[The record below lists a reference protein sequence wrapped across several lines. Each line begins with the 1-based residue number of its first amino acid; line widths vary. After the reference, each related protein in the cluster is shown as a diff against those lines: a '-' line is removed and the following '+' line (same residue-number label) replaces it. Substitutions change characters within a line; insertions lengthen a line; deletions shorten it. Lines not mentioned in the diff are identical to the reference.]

1 MLSALVL
8 LPTAL
13 LLPRLRPQFCQPSPR
28 CCAATADTA
37 ADADAVARTRAWIE
51 KVVMR
56 LRLCPYAAEPYVDD
70 QIRYAVSAATDDESL
85 LEDFFLEGAL
95 LLDAPP
101 ELATTMLVAPQ
112 YAGDIEQFYALYEWL
127 TDTLEM
133 DDEDLLNNGIQPAFF
148 HPDWNFQGLDE
159 DDPIHFEKRAPH
171 PTINLLRRS
180 AIEAVNERGLAKGIL
195 VSKEISEHNAARLAD
210 EGWGALQAAFAQLAH
225 VRDEPGGG

>member
-1 MLSALVL
+1 M
-8 LPTAL
+8 
-13 LLPRLRPQFCQPSPR
+13 
-28 CCAATADTA
+28 
-37 ADADAVARTRAWIE
+37 
-51 KVVMR
+51 
-56 LRLCPYAAEPYVDD
+56 
-70 QIRYAVSAATDDESL
+70 SAATDDEAL

-148 HPDWNFQGLDE
+148 HPDWNFQGLAE

-225 VRDEPGGG
+225 VRDEPGGAGG

>member
-1 MLSALVL
+1 M
-8 LPTAL
+8 
-13 LLPRLRPQFCQPSPR
+13 C
-28 CCAATADTA
+28 
-37 ADADAVARTRAWIE
+37 
-51 KVVMR
+51 
-56 LRLCPYAAEPYVDD
+56 
-70 QIRYAVSAATDDESL
+70 IRDR
-85 LEDFFLEGAL
+85 
-95 LLDAPP
+95 
-101 ELATTMLVAPQ
+101 
-112 YAGDIEQFYALYEWL
+112 YEWL

-148 HPDWNFQGLDE
+148 HPDWNFQGLAE